1 MKILAIGDIH
11 MSVDNI
17 NRIEFA
23 KDADLIVING
33 DLTNYGTT
41 RDAKNVLDDV
51 MAVNPNVL
59 VQYGNLDKPEINSYL
74 EGLGINLHN
83 QARLLKNRVCL
94 FGVGGSNITPFST
107 PVEFTEE
114 EIATLLEN
122 GHDQA
127 MRYIQLAEPIEKIK
141 IPLILVSHTPPLNTT
156 TDRLRSGNHVGSE
169 AVRNYI
175 EQCQPNLCIAGHIHE
190 AKGCDQIGKTAICN
204 PGMFRDGG
212 WLEIQVN
219 KSDVTTILHEHP

>member
-17 NRIEFA
+17 NHIEFA

-94 FGVGGSNITPFST
+94 FGVGGSNLTPFST
-107 PVEFTEE
+107 PVEFTED

-127 MRYIQLAEPIEKIK
+127 VRYIQLAEPIEKIK

-156 TDRLRSGNHVGSE
+156 TDQLRSGDHVGSE
-169 AVRNYI
+169 AVRDYI
-175 EQCQPNLCIAGHIHE
+175 EECQPDLCIAGHIHE
-190 AKGCDQIGKTAICN
+190 ARGCDHIGKTAICN

-212 WLEIQVN
+212 WLEIHIN